1 MDRACR
7 VRLFAY
13 PKQVEKVLK
22 KPMKWAFL
30 ETRCSEQPS
39 GKFEKQGE
47 IAKVTWWNF
56 VICPMTYYSIMA
68 W

>member
-1 MDRACR
+1 M
-7 VRLFAY
+7 FAY
-13 PKQVEKVLK
+13 SKQVEKVLK

-30 ETRCSEQPS
+30 ETRCSEQPG